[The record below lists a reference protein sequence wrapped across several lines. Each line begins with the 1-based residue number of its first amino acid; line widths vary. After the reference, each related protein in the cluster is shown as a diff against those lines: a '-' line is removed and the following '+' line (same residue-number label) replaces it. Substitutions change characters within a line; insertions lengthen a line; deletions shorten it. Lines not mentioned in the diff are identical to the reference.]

1 MHYGCLGYK
10 ISRIT
15 TENYMREL
23 GLKNKLSKKFK
34 INTDF
39 KHNYLI
45 FENIINRQ
53 FLFSQPS
60 KVGVSDITY
69 IHAKEGFL
77 YLTTIMDL
85 YDRKSSTGAYVME

>member
-60 KVGVSDITY
+60 KVGFQTLHIFTLKKDFY
-69 IHAKEGFL
+69 I
-77 YLTTIMDL
+77 
-85 YDRKSSTGAYVME
+85 